1 MTETQLDQSAVQTVP
16 GRGLA
21 WLSRQFALVGGLI
34 MLALA
39 AMTVVSIIGRSTI
52 GVSVEGDYELVELG
66 LAAAVFLFLPE
77 CYLSQGHVVV
87 DLFTAHCKQRT
98 IDFLDGI
105 TDLLFAVVAATLA
118 WRLSLAGLESRE
130 YWEQTMILGMPLW
143 WVYAVGAVCMTL
155 MVLCALDQ
163 LYLRIRRWGK

>member
-1 MTETQLDQSAVQTVP
+1 MIEKQLDQSTVQTVP
-16 GRGLA
+16 GKGLA

-52 GVSVEGDYELVELG
+52 GISIEGDYELVELG

-87 DLFTAHCKQRT
+87 DLFTAHCSKRT
-98 IDFLDGI
+98 IGILDGI
-105 TDLLFAVVAATLA
+105 ADLLFFVIAATLA
-118 WRLSLAGLESRE
+118 WRLCLAGFESRD

-143 WVYAVGAVCMTL
+143 WVYAVGTVCMAL
-155 MVLCALDQ
+155 MALCALDQ